1 MGIDD
6 RDYMRERYRARAG
19 RTKWND
25 RAGRVEGAWF
35 DPVNRGFDYQRGRV
49 RSPRRDHGSLPRW
62 LPLALAIMLVAI
74 AAWPWLRQMEW
85 PPGSRAAISFPAS
98 GSVTVN
104 RALEPGAAISRMKV
118 TADRYNALVQLF
130 QPDTDA
136 HVLSVY
142 VREGNSVT
150 VPVPPG
156 VFRMRLIEGDT
167 WYGPVRFFGPSTRFE
182 TVRELQTFTV
192 ERGGGIDLRR
202 TPMGTMKTKAEWRSP
217 PPL

>member
-6 RDYMRERYRARAG
+6 RDYMRERYRARAR

-25 RAGRVEGAWF
+25 RTSRVEGAWF
-35 DPVNRGFDYQRGRV
+35 DPVDRRFDFQRNRLRLPRRGR
-49 RSPRRDHGSLPRW
+49 LPRW
-62 LPLALAIMLVAI
+62 LPSALAIILVAI
-74 AAWPWLRQMEW
+74 AAWSWLRQMEW
-85 PPGSRAAISFPAS
+85 PPGNRAAISFPAS

-104 RALEPGAAISRMKV
+104 RALEPRVAISRMKV
-118 TADRYNALVQLF
+118 TAGRYNALVQLF

-142 VREGNSVT
+142 VREGDSVT

-182 TVRELQTFTV
+182 TVRELQAFTAK
-192 ERGGGIDLRR
+192 RGGGIDLRR
-202 TPMGTMKTKAEWRSP
+202 TPTGTMKTRAEWRSP